1 MAKLNLNDLRKIKEH
16 YQEISQERS
25 DNFTKKI
32 VVHMG
37 TCGIAAGAR
46 DVLNAV
52 MDEIGKR
59 GLKDIAITQ
68 SSCIGLCDR
77 EPVVTVEMEGQ
88 MVRYQLMTPE
98 KIRKVINDHLINGQ
112 LVESYLLK

>member
-1 MAKLNLNDLRKIKEH
+1 MAKLNLNDLRKIKEQFH
-16 YQEISQERS
+16 DISQERS
-25 DNFTKKI
+25 DSFSKKI

-77 EPVVTVEMEGQ
+77 EPIVSVEIGSQ
-88 MVRYQLMTPE
+88 HVKYQFMSPE
-98 KIRKVINDHLINGQ
+98 KIRKVISDHLINGQ